1 MKTQWDNLV
10 VRDNCHPLKTT
21 VLLWFQI
28 PLWVCVSVSI
38 RNLVYMLPV
47 PDMNASVIFSE
58 LSMGGFSFIPNL
70 TVPDQ
75 SWIFPVTLGILN
87 LAIIEVS
94 YSTLLFQ
101 MVKQQG
107 LQLQLLSRSPTS
119 ETGRMQKVLTNIFRA
134 VSLVMIP
141 IGASVPSVSP
151 LIK

>member
-1 MKTQWDNLV
+1 MKTQWNNLV

-38 RNLVYMLPV
+38 RNLVYMLPIA
-47 PDMNASVIFSE
+47 DMNASVIFSE

-75 SWIFPVTLGILN
+75 SWIFPVTLGLLN

-94 YSTLLFQ
+94 LPTRLIQ
-101 MVKQQG
+101 IVKHG

-119 ETGRMQKVLTNIFRA
+119 ETGRMHKVLTNIFRG
-134 VSLVMIP
+134 VSLFMIP

-151 LIK
+151 Y